1 MPKNAK
7 KNCEIIKKSSFLF
20 YMNKK
25 KAVPVLLNAYEPRIR
40 QKMGR
45 VFFDTGKKY
54 GYICLRLT

>member
-1 MPKNAK
+1 MPKKIA
-7 KNCEIIKKSSFLF
+7 EIIKKSSFLF

-45 VFFDTGKKY
+45 VFSIPEKNMVTFAY
-54 GYICLRLT
+54 G

>member
-1 MPKNAK
+1 
-7 KNCEIIKKSSFLF
+7 
-20 YMNKK
+20 MNKK

>member
-1 MPKNAK
+1 M
-7 KNCEIIKKSSFLF
+7 F

-45 VFFDTGKKY
+45 VFFDIWGVKQNVKNEKHKNVRTDMYKGDFKK
-54 GYICLRLT
+54 